1 MFLCIEY
8 NIFSFP
14 VDTFNIFSI
23 FVCFCLNLIRK
34 ESCSLEYNLFS
45 LSFSFSFL
53 LLFTPRPSLRQV
65 ITPDTFKGLR
75 ALERLDLHKNRI
87 EVIGDLTFQDLQA
100 LRVLDLQENSL
111 KYIAPKSFFGL
122 ANLLQ
127 LNLQVRRCQ
136 STCC

>member
-1 MFLCIEY
+1 M
-8 NIFSFP
+8 
-14 VDTFNIFSI
+14 SI
-23 FVCFCLNLIRK
+23 N
-34 ESCSLEYNLFS
+34 YS
-45 LSFSFSFL
+45 LSPFL
-53 LLFTPRPSLRQV
+53 SPFFCYSRPVLLLRQV

-136 STCC
+136 ATCC